1 MNTTNKGLSQS
12 ELIDRLYLEDVDFIN
27 QTISE
32 LNYFKIIYFQLQE
45 KDFEDIDVPLFWEA
59 YEFAWGRR
67 SKTWLLLENLY
78 LEDGYLFAGVSNY
91 HSGPPD
97 YCPWELEDIP
107 TKVLENLLYL
117 ITNKKKE
124 MVSRKFNNY
133 GLTEA
138 EVLESREKYG
148 RNLITP
154 PEDTP
159 WWKLYLEKF
168 QDPIILI
175 LLVATAIS
183 LVFGF
188 IHGDFT
194 ESIGIIFAV
203 LIATGV
209 GFWQEYD
216 AKKKFDEM
224 KSDRDFEPV
233 KVRRNGVVIEIP
245 KDEVVVGDIVI
256 LSAGDEIPAD
266 VKLISATDMKV
277 AEACM
282 TGESVA
288 VSKFPMDEEYH
299 GSGFAPNMLLR
310 GTTIE
315 QGMGEGVVVKVGDE
329 TEIGKTTRQASEETD
344 NKTPLEEKLDE
355 LAGKINIAAFT
366 VAALM
371 FIILNLV
378 HWDFAFGDN
387 AFTWSWATA
396 LQEVQFLMGAVVVI
410 IVAVPEGL
418 PLSVTLALAFSM
430 KTMAKE
436 NNLVKKMHACET
448 IGAVNVIFSDK
459 TGTLTQNSM
468 SVVDTDVAE
477 QNKEML
483 NVIGALNSTAN
494 WSNGNQVLGNPTEGA
509 ILKSIGQAMTDKL
522 RVEYRVMNCI
532 PFSSAKKYMVSHIK
546 DNNTN
551 SEYFVI
557 KGAPEVISRIINYD
571 KYLNE
576 VSEQQ
581 ARGRRAI
588 SAAILKDENF
598 DVIQEKLESGAA
610 VKEAEYIGTWFIED
624 PVRVDVP
631 VAVEKCYTAGVDVVM
646 MTGDNLKTGTEIA
659 RQAGFQ
665 NIWAIEA
672 KDFDEAIKNPVN
684 GREFPNVIARCT
696 PDDKLRI
703 LKWAQ
708 EKRYVCAMTG
718 DGVNDSPS
726 LNHADVGIAMGSGT
740 SVAKEASDIVLLDD
754 AFPSIVTGIKW
765 GRSLFKNIKN
775 FLFLQLSIN
784 VSACAVAVF
793 GPLVGVEM
801 PFTVTQFLWIN
812 LVMDA
817 LAAIALASEPADEK
831 VLLDK
836 PRNREEF
843 IINKPLA
850 KAIFGFGG
858 FVWILCTLVLWGMN
872 NQGIVSSW
880 GIPCLTNFFSTM
892 NLTIF
897 FAAYMVL
904 NWWNMFNARV
914 IGKNK
919 SLFDG
924 LGKNKK
930 FSGIMA
936 LILIVTIIMV
946 QVGGEVFRT
955 EPLTWQTWGWILL
968 ITSPVVIV
976 RELYFQLTNRAK
988 K

>member
-1 MNTTNKGLSQS
+1 MKS
-12 ELIDRLYLEDVDFIN
+12 D
-27 QTISE
+27 
-32 LNYFKIIYFQLQE
+32 KIYQ
-45 KDFEDIDVPLFWEA
+45 
-59 YEFAWGRR
+59 
-67 SKTWLLLENLY
+67 
-78 LEDGYLFAGVSNY
+78 
-91 HSGPPD
+91 
-97 YCPWELEDIP
+97 
-107 TKVLENLLYL
+107 
-117 ITNKKKE
+117 
-124 MVSRKFNNY
+124 

-138 EVLESREKYG
+138 EVLKSREKYG

-175 LLVATAIS
+175 LLVATGIS
-183 LVFGF
+183 LIFGF

-288 VSKFPMDEEYH
+288 VSKYPMDEEYQ
-299 GSGFAPNMLLR
+299 GSGYAPNMLLR

-468 SVVDTDVAE
+468 SVVDTDVTE
-477 QNKEML
+477 QNKAML
-483 NVIGALNSTAN
+483 NVIGALNCTAN
-494 WSNGNQVLGNPTEGA
+494 GSNGNQV
-509 ILKSIGQAMTDKL
+509 I
-522 RVEYRVMNCI
+522 YRVRCRLQ
-532 PFSSAKKYMVSHIK
+532 S
-546 DNNTN
+546 
-551 SEYFVI
+551 
-557 KGAPEVISRIINYD
+557 
-571 KYLNE
+571 
-576 VSEQQ
+576 
-581 ARGRRAI
+581 
-588 SAAILKDENF
+588 
-598 DVIQEKLESGAA
+598 
-610 VKEAEYIGTWFIED
+610 
-624 PVRVDVP
+624 
-631 VAVEKCYTAGVDVVM
+631 CYA
-646 MTGDNLKTGTEIA
+646 
-659 RQAGFQ
+659 
-665 NIWAIEA
+665 
-672 KDFDEAIKNPVN
+672 
-684 GREFPNVIARCT
+684 
-696 PDDKLRI
+696 
-703 LKWAQ
+703 
-708 EKRYVCAMTG
+708 
-718 DGVNDSPS
+718 
-726 LNHADVGIAMGSGT
+726 
-740 SVAKEASDIVLLDD
+740 
-754 AFPSIVTGIKW
+754 
-765 GRSLFKNIKN
+765 
-775 FLFLQLSIN
+775 
-784 VSACAVAVF
+784 
-793 GPLVGVEM
+793 
-801 PFTVTQFLWIN
+801 
-812 LVMDA
+812 
-817 LAAIALASEPADEK
+817 
-831 VLLDK
+831 
-836 PRNREEF
+836 
-843 IINKPLA
+843 
-850 KAIFGFGG
+850 
-858 FVWILCTLVLWGMN
+858 
-872 NQGIVSSW
+872 
-880 GIPCLTNFFSTM
+880 
-892 NLTIF
+892 
-897 FAAYMVL
+897 
-904 NWWNMFNARV
+904 
-914 IGKNK
+914 
-919 SLFDG
+919 
-924 LGKNKK
+924 
-930 FSGIMA
+930 
-936 LILIVTIIMV
+936 
-946 QVGGEVFRT
+946 
-955 EPLTWQTWGWILL
+955 
-968 ITSPVVIV
+968 
-976 RELYFQLTNRAK
+976 
-988 K
+988 